1 MTTRFLKP
9 APGRHV
15 DQLDG
20 TPWPADGMDAEST
33 LFVRRRLKDGD
44 LIEVDRPVASV
55 TPAEVTPTPATPA
68 VEPVTTTAKT
78 TRKDS

>member
-20 TPWPADGMDAEST
+20 TPWPTDGMNAANT

-44 LIEVDRPVASV
+44 LIEADRPVTASS
-55 TPAEVTPTPATPA
+55 PAIAD
-68 VEPVTTTAKT
+68 PVTTSAKT
-78 TRKDS
+78 TRKDT

>member
-20 TPWPADGMDAEST
+20 TPWPADGMEADNS

-44 LIEVDRPVASV
+44 LIEADRPKAAV
-55 TPAEVTPTPATPA
+55 TPAVAEPVTTV
-68 VEPVTTTAKT
+68 VEPVTASAKT
-78 TRKDS
+78 TRKDT

>member
-20 TPWPADGMDAEST
+20 TPWPTDGMDAPDT

-44 LIEVDRPVASV
+44 LIETSQPVASP
-55 TPAEVTPTPATPA
+55 PALADPAT
-68 VEPVTTTAKT
+68 TSAKT
-78 TRKDS
+78 TRKDT

>member
-20 TPWPADGMDAEST
+20 TPWPTEGMDAPDT

-44 LIEVDRPVASV
+44 LIETSRPVAASP
-55 TPAEVTPTPATPA
+55 PAIADPAT
-68 VEPVTTTAKT
+68 TSAKT
-78 TRKDS
+78 TRKDT